1 MKKILIDTD
10 PGMDDTLAI
19 ILAIKSKAVEL
30 LGISSVAGNYPIEV
44 TTRTG
49 STTNSLRLLTTAAW
63 KIGSANRER

>member
-1 MKKILIDTD
+1 MIARYTRQPRIWSCSTWA
-10 PGMDDTLAI
+10 MT
-19 ILAIKSKAVEL
+19 
-30 LGISSVAGNYPIEV
+30 IEV